1 MVQRERALKRGQEAG
16 TPLQNKGG
24 MEGGAGCLKKG
35 GGSGTPLRTMSTDH
49 SLFGLPG
56 DTTDSFDERKHMVTI
71 FVDLSK
77 AFDIVDYY
85 ILIKKLQ
92 LHGGQGNYLDW
103 VKSYITNRK
112 QYIES

>member
-1 MVQRERALKRGQEAG
+1 MILKRGVKLGQG
-16 TPLQNKGG
+16 V
-24 MEGGAGCLKKG
+24 GALKKG

-112 QYIES
+112 